1 MRTMPMLLL
10 PLFLLA
16 CSGGGDD
23 GSGDT
28 SAVGDDDDVGGDD
41 DDDGV
46 VYTGCLAD
54 GIAVDP
60 GTGIDSY
67 VGIQE
72 GDDMVMVHGPQGGWH
87 IDVGGRVNHT
97 EELVSIEATFTNL
110 ADGTLIAGDQVE
122 SRVALVNWDDAGCS
136 GDFYGQRIFVDDIN
150 SNVGQGDICALDGAE
165 LEMTLT
171 VTAIEADPPAVA
183 EITLN
188 VFAALDPADVPECA
202 NR

>member
-1 MRTMPMLLL
+1 MRTMPQLLL
-10 PLFLLA
+10 PLLLLA
-16 CSGGGDD
+16 CSGGSDEGT
-23 GSGDT
+23 GDT
-28 SAVGDDDDVGGDD
+28 AVDS
-41 DDDGV
+41 V

-60 GTGIDSY
+60 GTGSDSY
-67 VGIQE
+67 VGIQD
-72 GDDMVMVHGPQGGWH
+72 GDDIVMVHGPQGGWH

-122 SRVALVNWDDAGCS
+122 SRVALVNWDDTGCS

-150 SNVGQGDICALDGAE
+150 SNVGQDDICALDGAE

-183 EITLN
+183 ETTLK